1 MTLSRESS
9 YNQTF
14 PSGVA
19 NATDRL
25 SKLLS
30 PLFSGTPALEADRDR
45 LQPELLR
52 MMEER
57 LTTWFGELHV
67 GDVVTLIDGASQ
79 IEPQTS
85 IVEAVHQD
93 GSVTL
98 TDNFVTVG
106 LGCIRMIFA
115 LLRTVSYFAH
125 KD

>member
-30 PLFSGTPALEADRDR
+30 PLFNGTQALEADKDR

-52 MMEER
+52 MMEEH
-57 LTTWFGELHV
+57 LTAWFGELHV

-98 TDNFVTVG
+98 TDRFVAVSI
-106 LGCIRMIFA
+106 GCIRMIIV
-115 LLRTVSYFAH
+115 LLRTVFCFAH
-125 KD
+125 KE